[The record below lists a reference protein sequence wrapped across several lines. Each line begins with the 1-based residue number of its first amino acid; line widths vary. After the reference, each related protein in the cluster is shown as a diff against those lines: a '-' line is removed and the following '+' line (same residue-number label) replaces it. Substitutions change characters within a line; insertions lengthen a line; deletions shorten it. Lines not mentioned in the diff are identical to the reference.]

1 MNPAAPAP
9 TPAPVSSPVAAKK
22 RKWKKFLFFG
32 IPILVA
38 ILVGVSWY
46 RSKHAEKNYG
56 VTTEKA
62 VIRTVTQVVTATGK
76 IQPEIE
82 VKISPE
88 VYGEIVELPFREGA
102 RVKKGALIVRI
113 KPDLYQAQVDQQ
125 TAAVASARATA
136 RDAHAKVG
144 KAESDLRQYEDL
156 YGRKLVSEA
165 DYVAYKTNLE
175 VARADE
181 LAALANVQ
189 AAEGLLGQAHD
200 ALSKTVIYAPM
211 DGTVSSRSSEVGE
224 RVVATGQFTGTEIM
238 RVADLGSMEVQVD
251 VNENDVPNVK
261 VGDHALISI
270 DAYPDRKFNGI
281 VREIGSS
288 AKNAGATGSGTSS
301 QTSGASTEEVTNF
314 LVKIRIADR
323 DVQLKP
329 GMSATADI
337 ETQTVANV
345 VVVPIQSVTV
355 RGEGGL
361 TAEAL
366 QKKEAKDSQDKSGNE
381 LSVESEKDAAR
392 RHREQL
398 QRVVF
403 IKEGPAVR
411 MQPVE
416 TGIADN
422 TWIEVKSGVK
432 AGDEVV
438 SGTYAAI
445 SRKLKDGS
453 KVHIEPPKPEK
464 DEDQN

>member
-1 MNPAAPAP
+1 MNPAAS
-9 TPAPVSSPVAAKK
+9 APVPGASLPKKKSKLKK
-22 RKWKKFLFFG
+22 RLLIG
-32 IPILVA
+32 AVVLVA
-38 ILVGVSWY
+38 VLVGVSWY
-46 RSKHAEKNYG
+46 KSKHKVKDYA

-62 VIRTVTQVVTATGK
+62 VVRTVTQTVTATGK

-88 VYGEIVELPFREGA
+88 VYGEITQMPFREGA
-102 RVKKGALIVRI
+102 HVKKGELIVKI

-125 TAAVASARATA
+125 TAAVASARAAATTA
-136 RDAHAKVG
+136 QAKVE
-144 KAESDLRQYEDL
+144 KAQSDMKQYEDL
-156 YGRKLVSEA
+156 YRRKLVSDA
-165 DYVAYKTNLE
+165 DYITYKTNLDA
-175 VARADE
+175 ARAE
-181 LAALANVQ
+181 HQSALSNVEQ
-189 AAEGLLGQAHD
+189 AEGLLSQARD

-211 DGTVSSRSSEVGE
+211 DGTVSSRTSEVGE

-288 AKNAGATGSGTSS
+288 AKNSGASG
-301 QTSGASTEEVTNF
+301 SGASTQASASSTQEVTNF
-314 LVKIRIADR
+314 LVKIRVADR

-337 ETQTVANV
+337 ETKTVPNV

-361 TAEAL
+361 TADAM
-366 QKKEAKDSQDKSGNE
+366 QKKEAKQSQERSGNE

-392 RHREQL
+392 RAHETL

-403 IKEGPAVR
+403 IRTDKTVK

-422 TWIEVKSGVK
+422 TWIEIKSGVK

-445 SRKLKDGS
+445 SRKLKDGAV
-453 KVHIEPPKPEK
+453 VHIEPPKPEK
-464 DEDQN
+464 DDDEN